1 MCYGCKEGKYLVMTD
16 ILGAFIHAYME
27 DDVQM
32 LLEGTIAELIV
43 KLEPNMYRKHIWYK
57 GKPML

>member
-1 MCYGCKEGKYLVMTD
+1 MTD